1 MLRLSLSEDCW
12 LRLLEESDT
21 DELYALVDA
30 NRAYLGRWLPWPA
43 DQTRDGTLEFI
54 RSTRR
59 QLAENNG
66 LQTAIVCAE
75 DIVGMVGLHAVDW
88 AHRSASIG
96 YWLDEAH
103 QGRGTMTS
111 AVRALVDHALHAL
124 GLHRIEIRAAKENAR
139 SRALAERLGFR
150 EEGLLREAFRVGER
164 YDDDVVYA
172 LLASEWHRDGVRSN
186 REGKA

>member
-1 MLRLSLSEDCW
+1 VLRLSLSDDCW
-12 LRLLEESDT
+12 LRFLEESDA
-21 DELYALVDA
+21 DELYARIDV
-30 NRAYLGRWLPWPA
+30 NRAYLGQWLPWPA

-75 DIVGMVGLHAVDW
+75 EIVGMVGLHGVDW
-88 AHRSASIG
+88 AHRSASVG

-103 QGRGTMTS
+103 QGKGTMTR
-111 AVRALVDHALHAL
+111 AVQALVDHALHAWAL
-124 GLHRIEIRAAKENAR
+124 NRVEIRAAADNAR

-150 EEGLLREAFRVGER
+150 EEGLLREAFRIGER

-172 LLASEWHRDGVRSN
+172 VLASEWDARSPRDAST
-186 REGKA
+186 